1 MSTQLDQRHFTNRKK
16 SNIWLV
22 VMSIKHNIC
31 VFGSDVDVTYW
42 NRDICYLL
50 KTHIFEWYTGSSCR
64 QRNTYIC
71 IYVYRWKKWPLMK
84 TFFLLPPHVLY
95 SLILLCPCTLIVCV
109 CMHVCGKRERETER
123 EPRAANG
130 RRWSEGQA
138 NASEK
143 ESKRDRT
150 PQGCR
155 EREKKKCIIVKRTI
169 IWRFTVGRRSGV
181 GWWWWRRSLLFFLS
195 CITFLSLS
203 LSFAL
208 HATSGLSG
216 HTTLPILLTTTRFFF
231 AVLLL
236 SL

>member
-109 CMHVCGKRERETER
+109 CMHVCGKRERER
-123 EPRAANG
+123 Q
-130 RRWSEGQA
+130 S
-138 NASEK
+138 AS
-143 ESKRDRT
+143 
-150 PQGCR
+150 R
-155 EREKKKCIIVKRTI
+155 ERRTGEDEVRGKQTRARKRVKGTGHHKDAENERKKN
-169 IWRFTVGRRSGV
+169 
-181 GWWWWRRSLLFFLS
+181 
-195 CITFLSLS
+195 
-203 LSFAL
+203 AL
-208 HATSGLSG
+208 
-216 HTTLPILLTTTRFFF
+216 
-231 AVLLL
+231 
-236 SL
+236 